1 MTLPKIFAPDLA
13 LKFTWFNQNVLRQ
26 SQDSRTPRHWRDGL
40 RAALSARSWSAV
52 SSAALI

>member
-26 SQDSRTPRHWRDGL
+26 SQDSRTPRPRGTSG
-40 RAALSARSWSAV
+40 A
-52 SSAALI
+52 